1 MRDKNGEQ
9 VSQAPCDKF
18 ARGKTGLCAAH
29 SALVSD
35 RQVHGGSAVGSAV
48 TPGLAP
54 GLFRGLVTGAGQNR
68 PNPLVTTSTGT
79 ETAATGGRPVGSVS
93 VEMSRATD
101 GPVVSGSDAP
111 SNTARPPIGI
121 WAQRGSGL
129 SKSSMSVTS
138 QGFTASMDTTS
149 VSVATDSP
157 GGTVHGPYRGGLLS
171 GSPGGSHH
179 GDRSSFGLSKTPGVG
194 SLADSTAGL
203 DLNPRVSEPSPT
215 PSSLP
220 FHQPFIPP
228 QVLVPLSMQKDMHGP
243 NNKSKN
249 GRPPRPQLS
258 DADEGVY
265 NAGMLS
271 LPEGRVHGGGLMPSI
286 SESRVHGGRMVS
298 VLPEGR
304 VHGGGVMALLNKDPT
319 SGSDARNQFSFGMA
333 TATHNMRYPAHGHHH
348 LPGTCAVD
356 NGLLRSDLNL
366 ERSNSLGIDVG
377 QFLATGVD
385 LN

>member
-1 MRDKNGEQ
+1 
-9 VSQAPCDKF
+9 VP
-18 ARGKTGLCAAH
+18 
-29 SALVSD
+29 
-35 RQVHGGSAVGSAV
+35 
-48 TPGLAP
+48 
-54 GLFRGLVTGAGQNR
+54 
-68 PNPLVTTSTGT
+68 
-79 ETAATGGRPVGSVS
+79 
-93 VEMSRATD
+93 
-101 GPVVSGSDAP
+101 GSDAP

-228 QVLVPLSMQKDMHGP
+228 QVITWKGCVP
-243 NNKSKN
+243 
-249 GRPPRPQLS
+249 
-258 DADEGVY
+258 
-265 NAGMLS
+265 
-271 LPEGRVHGGGLMPSI
+271 I
-286 SESRVHGGRMVS
+286 SHCW
-298 VLPEGR
+298 L
-304 VHGGGVMALLNKDPT
+304 KW
-319 SGSDARNQFSFGMA
+319 
-333 TATHNMRYPAHGHHH
+333 
-348 LPGTCAVD
+348 
-356 NGLLRSDLNL
+356 
-366 ERSNSLGIDVG
+366 
-377 QFLATGVD
+377 
-385 LN
+385 